1 MEQDFLLQEG
11 VDQGEIE
18 KENDRNRRRKEIEKE
33 T

>member
-1 MEQDFLLQEG
+1 MEQYFLLQEG